1 MIPSRVHIICVVSYV
16 LQLPVEFTS
25 VCELVHPRLCVRV
38 RVMLFVIYLFVH
50 IVRVSAIIFLSRA
63 SLVRCQF
70 LYFSYYIFTMERVI
84 FSSASLTSVAFKT
97 PVSFGHGRD
106 YNV

>member
-1 MIPSRVHIICVVSYV
+1 
-16 LQLPVEFTS
+16 

-50 IVRVSAIIFLSRA
+50 IVQVSAIIFLSCA
-63 SLVRCQF
+63 SLVNSCI
-70 LYFSYYIFTMERVI
+70 LVIYLPWKRVI

-97 PVSFGHGRD
+97 PVCFVHGRD
-106 YNV
+106 YNL